1 MDYDGRNRKT
11 ILEKGI
17 PYPYGIAL
25 YQDRLY
31 WTDWKTWFVKIFLF
45 FLPKYISNYL
55 VNSTVLLLRDEINLI
70 SNTITFIMYDFI
82 LYIIQ

>member
-45 FLPKYISNYL
+45 IFTKIY
-55 VNSTVLLLRDEINLI
+55 
-70 SNTITFIMYDFI
+70 
-82 LYIIQ
+82 Q

>member
-45 FLPKYISNYL
+45 NFTKIYHY
-55 VNSTVLLLRDEINLI
+55 
-70 SNTITFIMYDFI
+70 
-82 LYIIQ
+82 

>member
-31 WTDWKTWFVKIFLF
+31 WTDWKTWFVKIYYFHKSIVF
-45 FLPKYISNYL
+45 QYL
-55 VNSTVLLLRDEINLI
+55 KH
-70 SNTITFIMYDFI
+70 TFITYE
-82 LYIIQ
+82 YINK